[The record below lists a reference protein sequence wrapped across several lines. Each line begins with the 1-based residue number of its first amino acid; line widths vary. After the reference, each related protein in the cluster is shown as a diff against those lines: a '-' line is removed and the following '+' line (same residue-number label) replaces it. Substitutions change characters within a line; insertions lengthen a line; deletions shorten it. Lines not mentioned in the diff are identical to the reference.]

1 MQGQGERSLGDLFSD
16 LGNQVGT
23 LVRRE
28 IDLAKVEASDRI
40 GRIGRDAAM
49 VAVGGAVVHAAMLV
63 LLAAAVLAL
72 IDAGLDGWL
81 AALIV
86 AALVALIGAL
96 LVWRGLSAMREDS
109 SRPSATVET
118 MRENIEWAKEQT
130 K

>member
-1 MQGQGERSLGDLFSD
+1 MQGQSERSLGDLFGD
-16 LGNQVGT
+16 LGNQVST

-28 IDLAKVEASDRI
+28 LDLAKVEVGDRV
-40 GRIGRDAAM
+40 GRLGKDAAM
-49 VAVGGAVVHAAMLV
+49 VAVGGAVIHAAVLV

-72 IDAGLDGWL
+72 IDAGWDGWL
-81 AALIV
+81 AAL
-86 AALVALIGAL
+86 LVAVVVGVLGAL
-96 LVWRGLSAMREDS
+96 LVWRGLAAMREDS